1 MKIVCISDTH
11 GGHAKV
17 QVPDGDILVCSGD
30 ITPHGRLAS
39 LDSFDAW
46 MGQLPH
52 RHKFAI
58 AGNHDFCFEET
69 PAEARA
75 KLRNVIY
82 LQDEAVEIEGLK
94 IYGSPWQPVFCR
106 MAFNLGPD
114 EIRKRWAAIPTDTD
128 VLLTHGPPK
137 GILDCTYDGRR
148 VGCPELSNR
157 LAELKVK
164 LHVFGHIHE
173 GYGQSQVGATT
184 YVNASICTPAMRP
197 TNAPIVIDLG

>member
-75 KLRNVIY
+75 KLRNVTY

-114 EIRKRWAAIPTDTD
+114 EIRKRWAAIPSQHRSTDHPRSTQGD
-128 VLLTHGPPK
+128 FGLHLRWSA
-137 GILDCTYDGRR
+137 GR
-148 VGCPELSNR
+148 VPG
-157 LAELKVK
+157 AE
-164 LHVFGHIHE
+164 
-173 GYGQSQVGATT
+173 QSIG
-184 YVNASICTPAMRP
+184 
-197 TNAPIVIDLG
+197 